1 MRGLSEHMIRFPRSL
16 KVIPGAKEANKVK
29 HREEVK
35 ESSGKAEIAPLDM
48 TIKVHVC
55 SVASV
60 LHDSLR
66 SHELK
71 AHQAP
76 LSMGFSRPE
85 DWSGLPCQGLSLD
98 TCSGLVSTYQT

>member
-71 AHQAP
+71 LTRLLCPWDSPGQKT
-76 LSMGFSRPE
+76 
-85 DWSGLPCQGLSLD
+85 GLGCRARVFLWI
-98 TCSGLVSTYQT
+98 LVQVW